1 MFQLTELLASYLIII
16 YSVILFS
23 KKFKFYDIPNNRK
36 LHKNR
41 ILNTSGLALYIF
53 FVYLCFKIELPS
65 NFTIIIYVGSI
76 VFFTGLLDD
85 KRNLSPSI
93 KLILI
98 SLPTIY
104 LITNGYKVTDLG
116 TYEYVGKISL
126 GQFYF
131 IFTLF
136 SVGLLTNSYNY
147 IDGVDGLLI
156 STLIINIIY
165 LSLLINDEII
175 KNFFFFICMALSIN
189 LIFNFLPKQNQ
200 YKIFTGNGGSLFLGF
215 FISFLIIYFYKIY
228 NIHPSYLIWTCWY
241 PIYDF
246 LYVTFKR
253 IIKRQTF
260 YVADNK
266 HLHHIVFRICKKSHI
281 RTTLFISFTN
291 ILIIIFGY
299 QISKNFGSL
308 FSLILFPILFLVFCF
323 FHFFL
328 EKKYKKN

>member
-1 MFQLTELLASYLIII
+1 
-16 YSVILFS
+16 
-23 KKFKFYDIPNNRK
+23 
-36 LHKNR
+36 
-41 ILNTSGLALYIF
+41 
-53 FVYLCFKIELPS
+53 LCFKTELPS

-85 KRNLSPSI
+85 KKNLSPSI

-175 KNFFFFICMALSIN
+175 KNFFFFICMAVSIN

-200 YKIFTGNGGSLFLGF
+200 YKMFTGNGGSLFLGF
-215 FISFLIIYFYKIY
+215 FIGVLI
-228 NIHPSYLIWTCWY
+228 
-241 PIYDF
+241 
-246 LYVTFKR
+246 
-253 IIKRQTF
+253 
-260 YVADNK
+260 
-266 HLHHIVFRICKKSHI
+266 
-281 RTTLFISFTN
+281 
-291 ILIIIFGY
+291 
-299 QISKNFGSL
+299 
-308 FSLILFPILFLVFCF
+308 
-323 FHFFL
+323 
-328 EKKYKKN
+328 